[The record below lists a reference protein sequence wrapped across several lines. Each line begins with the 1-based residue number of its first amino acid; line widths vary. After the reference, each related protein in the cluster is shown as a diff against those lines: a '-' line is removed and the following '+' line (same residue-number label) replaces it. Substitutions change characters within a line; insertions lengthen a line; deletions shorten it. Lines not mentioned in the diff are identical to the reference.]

1 MMLKK
6 TLMTALLVVAGSAFA
21 ADDGQ
26 SAQEKFQ
33 QLDQDSDQ
41 NISRS
46 EAEQEQKILDAFAE
60 IDQDQDGVLSENELE
75 EWKSQKK
82 EEKSEQQ
89 EQ

>member
-6 TLMTALLVVAGSAFA
+6 TLMAALLVAAGTAFA

-60 IDQDQDGVLSENELE
+60 IDQDQDGVLSQNELE
-75 EWKSQKK
+75 EWKSQTK
-82 EEKSEQQ
+82 EEKKSE